1 MKINF
6 FEIGVLIT
14 SLSLLT
20 SCGGSNGSNS
30 GRDRVVD
37 EAQIEAERAAA
48 DGSNIQG
55 RYIAK
60 FVTLNSHVVG
70 TIPGSAQFKR
80 DDDKLSAYLRLF
92 AGSPSIAHFQNVHMG
107 NRCPTMA
114 DDTNGDGYLDY
125 QEALKVVGSIII
137 PLDWDIGSQL
147 SANNSWPKAFPNGSY
162 EYLKIASFNR
172 FWNDLKSTDRN
183 PDDSIVKLATDEGL
197 AITGKVVLIQGVEE
211 IKNLP
216 DTVAGYGR
224 WKNFQTFPIACGVFK
239 QSTEET
245 GVIYEESIPG
255 PVGPVVEGQDQPA
268 PEGADEIPG
277 TGTVIT
283 GPSNDA
289 GSNDSEREDDNTSPT
304 STSNPRTP
312 TTNGNETRPAP
323 TPNPNP
329 TPVPTPTPTP
339 SPDTDEDDNSDEDD
353 DNGIC
358 WPWERDC
365 R

>member
-1 MKINF
+1 MKYQNSKMILLSS
-6 FEIGVLIT
+6 V
-14 SLSLLT
+14 LSLLT
-20 SCGGSNGSNS
+20 ACGDNDGSNKST
-30 GRDRVVD
+30 DRLLD

-60 FVTLNSHVVG
+60 FVTLNPHVVG
-70 TIPGSAQFKR
+70 TIPGSAQFRKEG
-80 DDDKLSAYLRLF
+80 DSLYAYLRLF
-92 AGSPSIAHFQNVHMG
+92 AGAPSVVHFQNVHSG
-107 NRCPTMA
+107 NRCPDMR

-125 QEALKVVGSIII
+125 QEALKVVGPIII

-162 EYLKIASFNR
+162 EYLKVTNFNR
-172 FWNDLKSTDRN
+172 FWDDLKSTDRN
-183 PDDSIVKLATDEGL
+183 PNDNIVKLSPDEGL
-197 AITGKVVLIQGVEE
+197 AITGKVVLIQGIDPVT
-211 IKNLP
+211 NLP
-216 DTVAGYGR
+216 ETAAGFGR
-224 WKNFQTFPIACGVFK
+224 WKNYQTFPIACGIFK
-239 QSTEET
+239 PTSEET
-245 GVIYEESIPG
+245 GVVYEESIPG

-283 GPSNDA
+283 SGPSNDA
-289 GSNDSEREDDNTSPT
+289 GSNDSTSEDDSTNPRTETSPT
-304 STSNPRTP
+304 PTP
-312 TTNGNETRPAP
+312 TPTPEP

-329 TPVPTPTPTP
+329 APAPTP
-339 SPDTDEDDNSDEDD
+339 DTEGNDT
-353 DNGIC
+353 GIC